1 MSKHKKRNAFYWII
15 WEVNTVNEIWL
26 AYVILQKEKFY
37 EKFYKTSTWRLVPG
51 PFVHNLYWG
60 MKFLK
65 QSPYIRYVIAKLSS
79 FVEVSKDISSVTAT
93 GLEPRTT

>member
-37 EKFYKTSTWRLVPG
+37 EKLYKNCDMKTSSR
-51 PFVHNLYWG
+51 PFCAQPLLENKIFEATSLY
-60 MKFLK
+60 
-65 QSPYIRYVIAKLSS
+65 
-79 FVEVSKDISSVTAT
+79 
-93 GLEPRTT
+93 